1 MTEAELV
8 FHKKNKNKTKKQLLE
23 AVLELGNP
31 PETTTTGV
39 DSHKKHKHKKKKTK
53 SEKDDCRPV
62 EGQCDTRERQN
73 KKKRKHDAENVSVT
87 QEAADAAAAQERE
100 VKKKKKKKGRIEEPD
115 RPGEN
120 TQAEVALTAVQTNLE
135 PVPQKRVK
143 RKAKVRKT
151 HTQPAADTHSPTD
164 ARLHPDDVPEAPV
177 LDIDE
182 ATRQEILEFL
192 PHFTFCNSAMVRCV
206 IKYDLPR
213 FRVYKKQGE

>member
-1 MTEAELV
+1 MTEADLD
-8 FHKKNKNKTKKQLLE
+8 FHKKKKNKKQLLE
-23 AVLELGNP
+23 EMPEPSNP

-39 DSHKKHKHKKKKTK
+39 DSQKKHKHKKKKTK

-62 EGQCDTRERQN
+62 EGQCDTREGQN
-73 KKKRKHDAENVSVT
+73 KKKRKHVAENVSVT

-100 VKKKKKKKGRIEEPD
+100 VKKKKKKRRIEEPD

-120 TQAEVALTAVQTNLE
+120 PEAEAALTAVQTNLE

-164 ARLHPDDVPEAPV
+164 TQLHPDDVPEV
-177 LDIDE
+177 LDVDDAI
-182 ATRQEILEFL
+182 RQEIQEFL
-192 PHFTFCNSAMVRCV
+192 PQFTFCEFIAVQKV
-206 IKYDLPR
+206 IRYDLPR
-213 FRVYKKQGE
+213 FREFKKQGE

>member
-8 FHKKNKNKTKKQLLE
+8 FHKKKNKNKKQLLE
-23 AVLELGNP
+23 AVTDPGNP
-31 PETTTTGV
+31 PETTTTEV

-62 EGQCDTRERQN
+62 EGQCDTREGQN

-100 VKKKKKKKGRIEEPD
+100 VKKKKKKRRIEEPD

-120 TQAEVALTAVQTNLE
+120 PEAEAALTAVQTNLE

-177 LDIDE
+177 LDIDD
-182 ATRQEILEFL
+182 AIRQEILEFL
-192 PHFTFCNSAMVRCV
+192 PHFTFRLITEVQKV